1 MASLL
6 KVRGLGTSKYKT
18 LKYIINPLYLPA
30 VEKDTDRNVLI
41 YIRKEIYI
49 INNLRAK
56 ILIRNNIIGPK
67 KIVINIAK

>member
-6 KVRGLGTSKYKT
+6 KVRGLDTFKYKT
-18 LKYIINPLYLPA
+18 LEYIINPLYLLA

-41 YIRKEIYI
+41 YIRREIYI

-56 ILIRNNIIGPK
+56 ILIRNDIIGPE
-67 KIVINIAK
+67 KIVINIVG